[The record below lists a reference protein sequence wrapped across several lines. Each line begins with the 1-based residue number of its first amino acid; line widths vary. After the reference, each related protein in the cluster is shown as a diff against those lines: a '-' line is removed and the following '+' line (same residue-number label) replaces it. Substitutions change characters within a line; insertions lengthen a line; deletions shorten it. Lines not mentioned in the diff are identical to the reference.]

1 MNELKTIDLTPTW
14 GALLP
19 ALVAVSSDGTEEGR
33 RSAHLELRRMAYAA
47 DRWNEIVPQL
57 VAALNLVLNNLNNE
71 LDAETAQTVEAAI
84 RAAKGE
90 QS

>member
-1 MNELKTIDLTPTW
+1 MNETTIDLTPTW
-14 GALLP
+14 CELLP
-19 ALVAVSSDGTEEGR
+19 ELLRLAAETHPEPR
-33 RSAHLELRRMAYAA
+33 RHGISELRRMAYAA
-47 DRWNEIVPQL
+47 DRWNETAPQL

-84 RAAKGE
+84 RAAHGG